1 MATNFVWDKCHWFRS
16 QVADSTLDDPDI
28 ITVCKQFP
36 QQNSEVILSCQNN
49 DTLPGGGA
57 AEAAAQQ
64 PEIKSTHLSGGSA
77 KDKQSCSLHISEIDA
92 AVDNGFWNVAV
103 SVHSTS
109 PNATTMD
116 YASFQIVTNQQNDL
130 TLATTNSS
138 NPGPSSI
145 ISINA
150 AQWNI

>member
-49 DTLPGGGA
+49 DTLPG
-57 AEAAAQQ
+57 E

-77 KDKQSCSLHISEIDA
+77 KDKQSCSLHITEIDSA
-92 AVDNGFWNVAV
+92 MDNGFWNVAV
-103 SVHSTS
+103 SGTIHKLRKQLCLGGS
-109 PNATTMD
+109 PENGCFCLLSALLLFC
-116 YASFQIVTNQQNDL
+116 YGAR
-130 TLATTNSS
+130 
-138 NPGPSSI
+138 G
-145 ISINA
+145 
-150 AQWNI
+150 